1 MSNAVD
7 KLETAGLV
15 VRARGIAGDRRR
27 VDIAV
32 TPEGARLLRAARSS
46 RTAWLAEQLQ
56 RLTPDQMAALEAA
69 VDPLTALVEGSVP
82 R

>member
-1 MSNAVD
+1 
-7 KLETAGLV
+7 
-15 VRARGIAGDRRR
+15 

-32 TPEGARLLRAARSS
+32 TPEGTRLLRAARSS

-56 RLTPDQMAALEAA
+56 RLTPDQLATLEAA